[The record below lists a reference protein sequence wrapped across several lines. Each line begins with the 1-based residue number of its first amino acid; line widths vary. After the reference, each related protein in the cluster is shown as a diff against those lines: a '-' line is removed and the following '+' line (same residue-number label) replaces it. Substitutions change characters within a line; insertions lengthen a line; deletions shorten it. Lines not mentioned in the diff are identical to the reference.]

1 MSNIC
6 NRQRGAVLLVVLVM
20 LVILTLFAIASI
32 NSSNLNLKIVGNVQ
46 AEKVMEGA
54 AQEAIEQVLSSSAN
68 FTIPVPNP
76 GTINVNGGS
85 SYVNGAAVTVATPV
99 CIMNTL
105 APGYDL
111 NNPLAPEDDVWEVQ
125 ANVTDNTTGAS
136 AVVHQG
142 VKTRE
147 LAGNCP

>member
-6 NRQRGAVLLVVLVM
+6 NHQRGATLLIVLVM
-20 LVILTLFAIASI
+20 LVILTLFAISSI
-32 NSSNLNLKIVGNVQ
+32 SSTNLNLKIVGNTQV
-46 AEKVMEGA
+46 AKAMESA
-54 AQEAIEQVLSSSAN
+54 AQEAIEQVLSNAAN

-85 SYVNGAAVTVATPV
+85 SYVNGATVSVATPV
-99 CIMNTL
+99 CIMNTP

-111 NNPLAPEDDVWEVQ
+111 NNSLAPEDDVWDIQ
-125 ANVTDNTTGAS
+125 ANVTDNKSGAS

-142 VKTRE
+142 VKVRE

>member
-1 MSNIC
+1 MPNIH
-6 NRQRGAVLLVVLVM
+6 NRQRGAALLVVLVM
-20 LVILTLFAIASI
+20 LVILTLFAVTSI
-32 NSSNLNLKIVGNVQ
+32 SNTNLNLKIIGNTQ
-46 AEKVMEGA
+46 AEKVMESA
-54 AQEAIEQVLSSSAN
+54 AQEAIEQVLSNAAN

-76 GTINVNGGS
+76 GLININGGS
-85 SYVNGAAVTVATPV
+85 GYVNGATVSVATPV

-111 NNPLAPEDDVWEVQ
+111 NNALAPEDDIWEVQ
-125 ANVTDNTTGAS
+125 ASVTNNTSGAN

-142 VKTRE
+142 VKVRE